1 MAQDFIHRRT
11 QRVTWSPMTKRKMK
25 LATRNNPS
33 STHKPQQIASVRMVV
48 LVLVSFLAGVAAT
61 AFWFHRAGNSNSVNA
76 VSRIPDES
84 AVGLPA
90 APAPTP
96 PPMASPPPVDPAVIE
111 AVKQSVPN
119 YAAISLEDGENI
131 LRTAALKDFAAA
143 AKEMDEQVAAA
154 QQKLQD
160 SQGGQSADDQQAA
173 LKLLQDT
180 QAAQAEKL
188 KEVSARL
195 QAQIA
200 ALKSLKNPQ

>member
-1 MAQDFIHRRT
+1 
-11 QRVTWSPMTKRKMK
+11 MTKHKMK
-25 LATRNNPS
+25 LASRNKLRY
-33 STHKPQQIASVRMVV
+33 THKPQQIASVRLVV

-61 AFWFHRAGNSNSVNA
+61 AFWFHRAGNSSSGNPA
-76 VSRIPDES
+76 SRIPDES
-84 AVGLPA
+84 AVGLPP
-90 APAPTP
+90 APAQTP
-96 PPMASPPPVDPAVIE
+96 PPMASPQPIDPAVIE

-119 YAAISLEDGENI
+119 YAAISLDDGENI

-143 AKEMDEQVAAA
+143 AKEMDDQVAAA

-160 SQGGQSADDQQAA
+160 AQGGQSADDQQAA

-188 KEVSARL
+188 KQVSARL